1 MRRPAFSSGP
11 PRPRARGRRA
21 SLGVVLAG
29 SATVYTVVA
38 LLRLPAWSRFTPVEA
53 AGAAGFAAALAVLAW
68 RAHRETDPERRR
80 LRRRFESNTAA
91 LAALAVLIALAGM
104 VALAPVLGGADPVAV
119 GPVDARYAPP
129 SASHPM
135 GTDRFA
141 RDVWSRVAH
150 GGRATF
156 ALCLLA
162 VGLAVVIGT
171 AVGAVSGAVPARA
184 DDALMR
190 VVDGMLAFPRILLLL
205 TVVAVAPPGALT
217 LGVALAAT
225 GWMGIA
231 RIVRGEVRRM
241 REREFVEAAVAAGA
255 GRVRLVWRH
264 MLPNTTGHVVVAATL
279 NAGAVV
285 VLESSL
291 SFLGLGIQPPAPSW
305 GAMVFEGRD
314 ALSHAW
320 WVSAFPA
327 LAITTAVV
335 ALNLV
340 GDGLRDALQ
349 ARDPAAGGAH
359 GR

>member
-1 MRRPAFSSGP
+1 VTKSRGTAISSAARPQG
-11 PRPRARGRRA
+11 RRRA
-21 SLGVVLAG
+21 SVGAVLAA
-29 SATVYTVVA
+29 SAIVYTGVA
-38 LLRLPAWSRFTPVEA
+38 LLRAPSWTRFTAPEA
-53 AGAAGFAAALAVLAW
+53 GGAAGFAAALFVLSW
-68 RAHRETDPERRR
+68 RARRETDPERLR

-91 LAALAVLIALAGM
+91 LVALAVLIALSGV
-104 VALAPVLGGADPVAV
+104 VALAPALGGADPLEV
-119 GPVDARYAPP
+119 GPVEARYAPP

-156 ALCLLA
+156 ALCVLA

-171 AVGAVSGAVPARA
+171 AVGAVAGVAHPRA

-205 TVVAVAPPGALT
+205 TVVALAPPGALT
-217 LGVALAAT
+217 LGIALAAT

-231 RIVRGEVRRM
+231 RIVRGEMRRM
-241 REREFVEAAVAAGA
+241 RSREFVEAAVAAGA
-255 GRVRLVWRH
+255 GRARLVWRH
-264 MLPNTTGHVVVAATL
+264 MLPNTTGHVIVAATL
-279 NAGAVV
+279 NAGTVV

-314 ALSHAW
+314 ALAGAW

-335 ALNLV
+335 ALNVV

-349 ARDPAAGGAH
+349 ARDP